1 MSTTEDGNQMPDP
14 PDSQQGISRRSLLGA
29 AAAGSAGALIATA
42 VPASAGVRHGTGTP
56 RRPLLPVHASRHG
69 GTVLTL
75 LGTSG
80 GPTPDY
86 VRTGIS
92 SVLTVGGR
100 NYVVDA
106 GRSSVTQYLNAG
118 LLFSDL
124 EAIFIGALHADH
136 IADYYNYFLLAGM
149 ESSEGDELPG
159 GPLTVYGPGSGG
171 PLPPPVVAPPPPT
184 TTIAPQDPTPGI
196 TAMTNQL
203 NASYAYSNNIFIR
216 EQNIR
221 PITQFTAGVQDIN
234 VPNVGASSTGNTAPN
249 MNPFQIYEDCRVKVT
264 ATLVPLGLCYPSFA
278 FRFDT
283 DDVSVVFSQDNRPSQ
298 NLVTLAQGADV
309 LVHEAIDYEFYFLRT
324 KPRDRRSSPLL
335 EHLRKAHTLVTE
347 VGFIA
352 TKCDV
357 GKLVLTHLSP
367 SNPAQ
372 VSDARYRRL
381 AKLGFKGP
389 VIVGNDLD
397 RIQVRPARKR
407 VNRDACRRSQP
418 APSTEAVR

>member
-1 MSTTEDGNQMPDP
+1 MSSHTPAPAGNE
-14 PDSQQGISRRSLLGA
+14 SSVSRRSFLGKM
-29 AAAGSAGALIATA
+29 AAGSAGAVVATA
-42 VPASAGVRHGTGTP
+42 APAAASVGSPAGVRLGVGTP
-56 RRPLLPVHASRHG
+56 RRPLLPVHASPHK
-69 GTVLTL
+69 GTVLSL

-80 GPTPDY
+80 GPPPDY

-124 EAIFIGALHADH
+124 AAIFIGALHADH
-136 IADYYNYFLLAGM
+136 IADYYNYFMLASM
-149 ESSEGDELPG
+149 ESSEGDELPS
-159 GPLTVYGPGSGG
+159 GPLTVYGPGPGG
-171 PLPPPVVAPPPPT
+171 PLPPPVVPPVPT
-184 TTIAPQDPTPGI
+184 IIAPQDPTPGI
-196 TAMTNQL
+196 TGMTKKL

-216 EQNIR
+216 EQNVR
-221 PITQFTAGVQDIN
+221 PITDFTKGVQDIV

-249 MNPFQIYEDCRVKVT
+249 MKPFQIYEDSWVKVT

-283 DDVSVVFSQDNRPSQ
+283 DKVSVVFSQDNRPSQ
-298 NLVTLAQGADV
+298 NLITLAQGADV
-309 LVHEAIDYEFYFLRT
+309 LVHEAIDYEFYVLRT
-324 KPRDRRSSPLL
+324 APRKRASSPLL
-335 EHLRKAHTLVTE
+335 KHLRKAHTLVTE

-352 TKCDV
+352 TRCDV

-372 VSDARYRRL
+372 VSDARYWRL
-381 AKLGFKGP
+381 AKPGFRGP

-397 RIQVRPARKR
+397 RIQVLPARGRKP
-407 VNRDACRRSQP
+407 RS
-418 APSTEAVR
+418 AAMRAGTAGRS

>member
-1 MSTTEDGNQMPDP
+1 MPISEDANQMPEP
-14 PDSQQGISRRSLLGA
+14 RGGENGLSRRSLLGA
-29 AAAGSAGALIATA
+29 AAVGTAGVLAGSVA
-42 VPASAGVRHGTGTP
+42 PASASVRRGVGTP
-56 RRPLLPVHASRHG
+56 RRPLLPIYASPHR
-69 GTVLTL
+69 GTVLSL

-80 GPTPDY
+80 GPPPDY

-92 SVLTVGGR
+92 SVLTVGGH

-136 IADYYNYFLLAGM
+136 IADYYNYFMLAGM
-149 ESSEGDELPG
+149 KSSEGDELPS
-159 GPLTVYGPGSGG
+159 GPLTVFGPGPGG
-171 PLPPPVVAPPPPT
+171 PLPPPVVPPPPPT

-221 PITQFTAGVQDIN
+221 PITEFTAGVKDIP
-234 VPNVGASSTGNTAPN
+234 VPNVGQSSTGNTAPN
-249 MNPFQIYEDCRVKVT
+249 MKPFQIYEDCRVKVT

-298 NLVTLAQGADV
+298 NLITLAQGADV
-309 LVHEAIDYEFYFLRT
+309 LVHEAIDYEFYFIHT
-324 KPRDRRSSPLL
+324 PPQQPARSVLL
-335 EHLRKAHTLVTE
+335 KHLRDAHTLVTE

-372 VSDARYRRL
+372 TSDARYHRL

-397 RIQVRPARKR
+397 RIQVRRARKR
-407 VNRDACRRSQP
+407 
-418 APSTEAVR
+418 

>member
-1 MSTTEDGNQMPDP
+1 MPTHTPEGPTRDHR
-14 PDSQQGISRRSLLGA
+14 DSQEGISRRSLLGA
-29 AAAGSAGALIATA
+29 TAAASAGALAA
-42 VPASAGVRHGTGTP
+42 KAAPAEALIRPGKGTP
-56 RRPLLPVHASRHG
+56 RRPLLPVHASPHR

-80 GPTPDY
+80 GPPPDY

-118 LLFSDL
+118 LLFSHL

-136 IADYYNYFLLAGM
+136 IADYYNYFMLASM
-149 ESSEGDELPG
+149 ESSEGDQLPKP
-159 GPLTVYGPGSGG
+159 PLTVFGPGSGG
-171 PLPPPVVAPPPPT
+171 PLPPSVVPPT
-184 TTIAPQDPTPGI
+184 PPTPIAPQDPTPGI
-196 TAMTNQL
+196 TDMTNQL

-216 EQNIR
+216 EQNVT
-221 PITQFTAGVQDIN
+221 PITEFTAGVQDIV

-249 MNPFQIYEDCRVKVT
+249 MDPFQIYQDDRVKVT

-283 DDVSVVFSQDNRPSQ
+283 DDSSVVFSQDNRPSQ
-298 NLVTLAQGADV
+298 NLITLAQDCDV
-309 LVHEAIDYEFYFLRT
+309 LVHETIDYEFYALRT
-324 KPRDRRSSPLL
+324 KSKALL
-335 EHLRKAHTLVTE
+335 QHLRAAHTFDTE

-352 TKCDV
+352 TKC
-357 GKLVLTHLSP
+357 GARKLVLTHLSP

-372 VSDARYRRL
+372 FSDARYLRK

-397 RIQVRPARKR
+397 RIQVLPAR
-407 VNRDACRRSQP
+407 RR
-418 APSTEAVR
+418 

>member
-1 MSTTEDGNQMPDP
+1 MSITQDDNQMPDP
-14 PDSQQGISRRSLLGA
+14 RDSQSGVSRRSFLGKV
-29 AAAGSAGALIATA
+29 AAGSAGALVATA
-42 VPASAGVRHGTGTP
+42 APAAASPGGPASVRRGMGTP
-56 RRPLLPVHASRHG
+56 RRPLLPIYASPHR
-69 GTVLTL
+69 GTVLSL

-80 GPTPDY
+80 GPPPDY

-136 IADYYNYFLLAGM
+136 IADYYNYFMLASM

-159 GPLTVYGPGSGG
+159 GPLTVFGPGSGG
-171 PLPPPVVAPPPPT
+171 PLPPPVVPPPPPT

-221 PITQFTAGVQDIN
+221 PITQFTAGVKDIA

-249 MNPFQIYEDCRVKVT
+249 MDPFQIYEDSRVKVT

-298 NLVTLAQGADV
+298 NLITLAQGADV
-309 LVHEAIDYEFYFLRT
+309 LVHEAIDYAFYVLRT
-324 KPRDRRSSPLL
+324 PPRQRASSPLL
-335 EHLRKAHTLVTE
+335 KHLRDAHTLVTE

-357 GKLVLTHLSP
+357 RQLVLTHLSP

-397 RIQVRPARKR
+397 RIQVRPAE
-407 VNRDACRRSQP
+407 RRGF
-418 APSTEAVR
+418 